1 MFKWI
6 NTNLLSSELYYT
18 RKCDTH
24 THTLTLMN
32 VNLQMIFFVTE
43 PPCSTGGLI
52 LGWQQHS
59 RHNYCTLKPDC
70 GLYHKL
76 FILELHF
83 RDLVLTRLII
93 EYQVLNKMFPFRS
106 RSINP
111 DTTIKIVFTWLIMK
125 AKFLIKSFDYLT
137 MHSYHLQAAHSCL
150 KS

>member
-6 NTNLLSSELYYT
+6 NTHLLSSELYYT
-18 RKCDTH
+18 RKCDT
-24 THTLTLMN
+24 LIN
-32 VNLQMIFFVTE
+32 VNLQMIFFGKHANKVATE

-52 LGWQQHS
+52 LGWHQHS
-59 RHNYCTLKPDC
+59 RHNYCTLEPDC

-83 RDLVLTRLII
+83 RDLFLTPLII
-93 EYQVLNKMFPFRS
+93 EYQVLNKIFPFGS

-125 AKFLIKSFDYLT
+125 AKFLKKKVLT
-137 MHSYHLQAAHSCL
+137 IQLCIHTIFRLHIPV
-150 KS
+150 